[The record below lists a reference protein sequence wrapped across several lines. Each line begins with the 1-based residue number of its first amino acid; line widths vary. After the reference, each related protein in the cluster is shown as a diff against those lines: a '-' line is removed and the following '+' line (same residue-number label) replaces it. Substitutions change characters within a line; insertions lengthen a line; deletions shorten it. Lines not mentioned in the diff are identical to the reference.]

1 VIDIQLLNKVSEK
14 LKNRKVT
21 VATAESCTGGLLA
34 HVLTNISGS
43 SEYFNRGIIAY
54 SNQAKIDLLGVPVQT
69 LQDHGAVSSQIAE
82 AMAIGI
88 RNKSNVDLGISTTG
102 IAGPTGGTNDKPVGL
117 VFIGIAGSN
126 HIKVEKFKFSG
137 DRIHNKESTCNA
149 ALQILYNNIL

>member
-1 VIDIQLLNKVSEK
+1 MINLQLLNKVSEK

-21 VATAESCTGGLLA
+21 IATAESCTGGLLA

-54 SNQAKIDLLGVPVQT
+54 SNQAKIDLLGVPMQT

-102 IAGPTGGTNDKPVGL
+102 IAGPIGGTNDKPVGL

-126 HIKVEKFKFSG
+126 HIKVEKFIFSG
-137 DRIHNKESTCNA
+137 DRLHNKESTCNA